1 MRELI
6 AELRQSCRSLL
17 KTPSFSIFVIG
28 ALVLGIA
35 ANTTIFSLVDS
46 LLLKPLQFRDASRLV
61 EIWENAPL
69 LGFAENTPSPGNFFE
84 WKRRNHVF
92 SDMAALTGD
101 IFALTG
107 DGPPQQLEGSHVSHN
122 LFAMLGV
129 QPALGRGFLPGEDRK
144 GGPSVVIISASLWRQ
159 RFGSDPSIVGRTIR
173 LNGEPFQVVG
183 VMPEAFSFPER
194 SSLWTPLVLPDSQL
208 QDFGNHYLRIFA
220 RLRPGISVHAASR
233 ELKQLTAQL
242 AVEHP

>member
-28 ALVLGIA
+28 ALVLGIG

-144 GGPSVVIISASLWRQ
+144 GGPSVVINQRITVAATLWIGPIYSRAYNPAERRTLSGGRGNARGLFVPGTLEPLDTTGVT
-159 RFGSDPSIVGRTIR
+159 RFAAAG
-173 LNGEPFQVVG
+173 
-183 VMPEAFSFPER
+183 
-194 SSLWTPLVLPDSQL
+194 
-208 QDFGNHYLRIFA
+208 LR
-220 RLRPGISVHAASR
+220 
-233 ELKQLTAQL
+233 
-242 AVEHP
+242 